1 MKETQ
6 EVGYPGELE
15 EFRHVD
21 ERLKQLFKKYLYL
34 HISCSLVS

>member
-21 ERLKQLFKKYLYL
+21 ERQKQLFKYLYL